1 MRHGE
6 RKDTTA
12 NSDLVLMCYRRTGQC
27 TPTNLSQCGRWSV
40 LARVWRSAVVRVS
53 CSGNLFPG
61 ERRSLRRQPGRQRAA
76 LTFRRPVASASPSR
90 RLPAGLLAAAADS
103 FAMLIKTSL
112 LIRETVCS
120 LTDFF

>member
-1 MRHGE
+1 
-6 RKDTTA
+6 
-12 NSDLVLMCYRRTGQC
+12 MCYRRTGQC

-61 ERRSLRRQPGRQRAA
+61 ERRSLRRQPGRRQAA

-90 RLPAGLLAAAADS
+90 RLPAGLLAAAAATLAS
-103 FAMLIKTSL
+103 RMMMIMMLNDQRTTRRWMG
-112 LIRETVCS
+112 RERDVKILR
-120 LTDFF
+120 LTRDVNK